1 MFLFASTS
9 YPVRRLP
16 LLSLRCFFFFSC
28 TKRQFIQSN
37 YRLFI
42 DPFRHTSFDHAKK
55 RRKIKKK
62 SILYILK
69 CLFENI
75 PSRKRP
81 FFHYNKIFNRK
92 NKLLSQLCRISPAFA
107 NETGTPEK
115 LYRKSVRFL
124 LIIALCKAK
133 RKKEN
138 GALMVKS

>member
-75 PSRKRP
+75 PSRKKDP
-81 FFHYNKIFNRK
+81 FFIIIKYLTVKTNSSLNFVGYLR
-92 NKLLSQLCRISPAFA
+92 LLQMKQEHP
-107 NETGTPEK
+107 
-115 LYRKSVRFL
+115 KSCTESLFVFY
-124 LIIALCKAK
+124 
-133 RKKEN
+133 
-138 GALMVKS
+138 